1 VRVERLDA
9 RALPDGYD
17 ARGRLLSGPAAVAE
31 RLRKLAPP
39 PGDARDVVTQILSVV
54 AHEGDEA
61 VLEYTRELDLAG
73 VAPRPLRVPAEELDE
88 AIVRL
93 PLEVVAGLQ
102 VAIANV
108 AAVAQ
113 VGVGEDVSV
122 HLPQGHSV
130 TVRELPV
137 DSAAVYV
144 PGGRAPYPSTAVMGV
159 VTARA
164 AGVADVVVCSP
175 PGRDGQVDPLILGT
189 CRLLGVERVYR
200 MGGAQ
205 AVAALAYGTET
216 VQRVDVV
223 VGPGNVYVQEAKRK
237 LSDVVGIDSFAG
249 PSDLL
254 VVLGTDADPR
264 LLALDLLAQAEH
276 GAGSFV
282 AALSPSADALDALA
296 AEVQRL
302 TAQDASATA
311 GATGASGTGATG
323 AGAEGVAPE
332 AVTAPPRPHAPR
344 CVLVQTAD
352 VRAAVEIA
360 NEYAPEHLQL
370 VGAEPEALAPQ
381 VRRAGCVFVGA
392 SAGTAFGD
400 YVAGSNHILPTAG
413 AARFASGLSPRHF
426 RRHQAEVRLGAVGGD
441 AVRKLA
447 AAGAPVARAEGFE
460 WHARSMEAR
469 AAGGLAV
476 ESPTAGAPSEPPLG
490 ENEA

>member
-1 VRVERLDA
+1 VHVERLDA

-73 VAPRPLRVPAEELDE
+73 APPRPLRVPGEELDE
-88 AIVRL
+88 AIVQL
-93 PLEVVAGLQ
+93 PLDVVAGLQ

-113 VGVGEDVSV
+113 VSVGEDVSV

-175 PGRDGQVDPLILGT
+175 PGHDGQVDPLILGT

-254 VVLGTDADPR
+254 VVLDTDADPQ

-282 AALSPSADALDALA
+282 AALSPSADTLDALA

-302 TAQDASATA
+302 TAQDASAAEGAA
-311 GATGASGTGATG
+311 GAAAGVGGSVAT
-323 AGAEGVAPE
+323 A
-332 AVTAPPRPHAPR
+332 RPSVDAPR

-352 VRAAVEIA
+352 VRVAVEIA

-400 YVAGSNHILPTAG
+400 YVAGANHILPTAG

-426 RRHQAEVRLGAVGGD
+426 RRRQTEVRLGAVGGD

-469 AAGGLAV
+469 AVDIV
-476 ESPTAGAPSEPPLG
+476 ENPSP
-490 ENEA
+490 